1 MAWTEKLPS
10 GRYRGRYRLP
20 SGDIITIPETFT
32 HKKAARDAAVEAEG
46 KTKRPGWRDPRV
58 GLTTWGEWHDVWWP
72 SRAIEPQ
79 TSASE
84 ESMIRNHIMP
94 RWRDVPLAE
103 IRRQDVQAWAVSLVT
118 ENLAKEGAEPKYRKP
133 STARRVL
140 GPFVSSLTAAV
151 DAEVIVANPA
161 VRIKLPPNPEPTP
174 VFLTR
179 EQYAAIA
186 EQVEGR
192 ADRAVL
198 DFLVGTGVRWGE
210 LAGMHV
216 HNLNLERGIVT
227 VIDVTDGIEIKP
239 YPKGRRSRQVPLLQ
253 WVVDYLD
260 VPEHP
265 KPCGLP
271 HRHTRRCPSGLL
283 FPAAR
288 GGVRDDRNFTQRVFT
303 PAVKAAGLAHLGA
316 SLHDLRHTY
325 ASWLAQDGIPLGRIA
340 ELLGHASTTTTEIYA
355 HFQQTTHDDVAHAL
369 RPPQLAPATLAPG
382 QLRAVK

>member
-10 GRYRGRYRLP
+10 GRYRGLYYLP
-20 SGDIITIPETFT
+20 SGERRSAGTFA
-32 HKKAARDAAVEAEG
+32 HKKAAKDAAIEAEA
-46 KTKRPGWRDPRV
+46 KVKRPGWRDPRV
-58 GLTTWGEWHDVWWP
+58 GLTTWGEWHDIWWP

-84 ESMIRNHIMP
+84 ESMIRNHVMP

-103 IRRQDVQAWAVSLVT
+103 IRRQDVQAWAVGLVT
-118 ENLAKEGAEPKYRKP
+118 ENLGTDDEPKYRKP

-186 EQVEGR
+186 DQVSNR

-210 LAGMHV
+210 LAGLHV
-216 HNLNLERGIVT
+216 HNLNLERGVVT
-227 VIDVTDGIEIKP
+227 VVDVTDGIEIKP

-260 VPEHP
+260 VPDPP

-271 HRHTRRCPSGLL
+271 HRHSRRCLSGLA

-288 GGVRDDRNFTQRVFT
+288 GGVRDDRNFTQRVFA
-303 PAVKAAGLAHLGA
+303 PAVKAAGLEDLGA

-325 ASWLAQDGIPLGRIA
+325 ASWLAQDGVPLGRIA
-340 ELLGHASTTTTEIYA
+340 ELLGHASITTTEIYA
-355 HFQQTTHDDVAHAL
+355 HFQPATHDDVAHAL
-369 RPPQLAPATLAPG
+369 RPPQLAPTAPAAG
-382 QLRAVK
+382 GLRAVK

>member
-10 GRYRGRYRLP
+10 GRYRGLYYLP
-20 SGDIITIPETFT
+20 NGERRSAGTFD
-32 HKKAARDAAVEAEG
+32 HKRAAKDAAIEAEA
-46 KTKRPGWRDPRV
+46 KVKRPGWRDPRV
-58 GLTTWGEWHDVWWP
+58 GLTTWGEWHDIWWP

-79 TSASE
+79 TASSE
-84 ESMIRNHIMP
+84 ESMIRNHVMP

-118 ENLAKEGAEPKYRKP
+118 ENLGTDDEPKYRKP

-161 VRIKLPPNPEPTP
+161 VRIKLPPNPEPDP

-186 EQVEGR
+186 DQVPNR

-210 LAGMHV
+210 LAGLHV
-216 HNLNLERGIVT
+216 HNLNLERGVVT
-227 VIDVTDGIEIKP
+227 VVDVTDGIEIKP
-239 YPKGRRSRQVPLLQ
+239 YPKGRRSRLVPLLQ

-260 VPEHP
+260 MPDP
-265 KPCGLP
+265 PRPCGLR
-271 HRHTRRCPSGLL
+271 HRHSKRCPSGLA

-288 GGVRDDRNFTQRVFT
+288 GGVRDDRNFTQRVFA
-303 PAVKAAGLAHLGA
+303 PAVRAAGLTELGA

-355 HFQQTTHDDVAHAL
+355 HFQQTTHDDVARAL
-369 RPPQLAPATLAPG
+369 RAPQAAPAAPEPG
-382 QLRAVK
+382 ELRALN